1 MPRYPEGAELILAFV
16 AAQMVHFCAV
26 IALHTRFAAEQ
37 FRLDDPHLAVIMV
50 GFSIVM
56 GAGITASSRTQSKIV
71 RTRHVVLLYRL
82 WLIFAIDYAKH
93 PVKQFRLVAV
103 VVVLALLLRHIPRR
117 RFENDGV
124 ILGS

>member
-1 MPRYPEGAELILAFV
+1 LILAFV